1 MTRSCEQ
8 PIKQEGG
15 VGRGSD
21 EMQRSLV
28 HRRIAPRQGAKAS
41 FDGRNVCQKCFCV
54 TFGES
59 NKAYAVSGTST
70 FSQRKDVRLKRTI
83 SAMRGPGSLNHNRR
97 SFTAENVDPER
108 SSLNVM
114 YRDEPIQ
121 KVYHELFD
129 EAVDRYNAK
138 QKRKDRCVND
148 YYEHLRTGK
157 QEKLFHELIV
167 QIGNKDDMGVLTEN
181 GALAKEL
188 LDEYMQGFQERN
200 PTLRVFGA
208 FLHMDEA
215 TPHLHI
221 DFVPYVSG
229 WKGKGLDTK
238 VSLKQALKAL
248 SFAGGSKRESELNQW
263 INAEKEQLAAVME
276 RHGIEW
282 EQKGTHEE
290 HLSVLD
296 FKKQER
302 SKEVAALEAAKQ
314 ECQADLAEMQE
325 QLETVQTAADAAE
338 QRAQQANKA
347 YQKQSKELNKE
358 LNKLAPIMDGLESL
372 SAQYSQRPEEWVPEA
387 GTFETAKSYREKK
400 AVPLIKKLVQVIF
413 SLHRKYWE
421 MKHDRDKYQ
430 GFYRSEKDV
439 NRNLSRLL
447 EQAEAEN
454 EQFRAMKRDFGRV
467 WNYFGAEKMNQVIG
481 LMREQEQTVKQ
492 NPQKSRENSV
502 EL

>member
-1 MTRSCEQ
+1 
-8 PIKQEGG
+8 
-15 VGRGSD
+15 
-21 EMQRSLV
+21 
-28 HRRIAPRQGAKAS
+28 
-41 FDGRNVCQKCFCV
+41 
-54 TFGES
+54 
-59 NKAYAVSGTST
+59 
-70 FSQRKDVRLKRTI
+70 
-83 SAMRGPGSLNHNRR
+83 MRCCGMN
-97 SFTAENVDPER
+97 
-108 SSLNVM
+108 
-114 YRDEPIQ
+114 
-121 KVYHELFD
+121 
-129 EAVDRYNAK
+129 
-138 QKRKDRCVND
+138 C
-148 YYEHLRTGK
+148 
-157 QEKLFHELIV
+157 
-167 QIGNKDDMGVLTEN
+167 IGNKDDMGVLTEN

-248 SFAGGSKRESELNQW
+248 GFAGGSKRESELNQW

-314 ECQADLAEMQE
+314 ECQTDLSEMQE
-325 QLETVQTAADAAE
+325 QLETAQTAVEAAE
-338 QRAQQANKA
+338 QRVQKA
-347 YQKQSKELNKE
+347 ELTYQK
-358 LNKLAPIMDGLESL
+358 LNKLAPIMEGLENL

-387 GTFETAKSYREKK
+387 ATFETAKSYREKK

>member
-1 MTRSCEQ
+1 MDRAAARCSKTS
-8 PIKQEGG
+8 
-15 VGRGSD
+15 SAD
-21 EMQRSLV
+21 ES
-28 HRRIAPRQGAKAS
+28 PRQGAKAS

-54 TFGES
+54 TFDES

-83 SAMRGPGSLNHNRR
+83 SVMRGPGSLNHNRR

-108 SSLNVM
+108 SSLNVV

-129 EAVDRYNAK
+129 EAVNRYNAK
-138 QKRKDRCVND
+138 QKRKDRCIND

-181 GALAKEL
+181 GKLAKEL

-248 SFAGGSKRESELNQW
+248 GFAGGSKRESELNQW

-314 ECQADLAEMQE
+314 ECQTDLTEMQE
-325 QLETVQTAADAAE
+325 QLETAQTAVEAAE
-338 QRAQQANKA
+338 QRVQKA
-347 YQKQSKELNKE
+347 ELTYQKQSKELNK
-358 LNKLAPIMDGLESL
+358 LAPIMEGLENL

-387 GTFETAKSYREKK
+387 ATFETAKSYREKK
-400 AVPLIKKLVQVIF
+400 AMPLIQKLVKVLF
-413 SLHRKYWE
+413 ALHRKYWE
-421 MKHDRDKYQ
+421 VKHDRDKYQ

-481 LMREQEQTVKQ
+481 LMREREQTVKQ

>member
-1 MTRSCEQ
+1 MDRAAARCSETPSAD
-8 PIKQEGG
+8 
-15 VGRGSD
+15 GS
-21 EMQRSLV
+21 
-28 HRRIAPRQGAKAS
+28 PRQGAKAS

-54 TFGES
+54 TFDES
-59 NKAYAVSGTST
+59 NKAFAVSGTST

-83 SAMRGPGSLNHNRR
+83 SVMRGPGSLNHNRR

-108 SSLNVM
+108 SSLNVV

-129 EAVDRYNAK
+129 EAVNRYNAK
-138 QKRKDRCVND
+138 QKRKDRCIND

-181 GALAKEL
+181 GKLAKEL

-248 SFAGGSKRESELNQW
+248 GFAGGSKRESELNQW

-282 EQKGTHEE
+282 EQKGNHEE

-314 ECQADLAEMQE
+314 ECQTDLTEMQE
-325 QLETVQTAADAAE
+325 QLETAQTAVEAAE
-338 QRAQQANKA
+338 QRVQKA
-347 YQKQSKELNKE
+347 ELTYQKQSKELNK
-358 LNKLAPIMDGLESL
+358 LAPIMEGLENL

-387 GTFETAKSYREKK
+387 ATFETAKSYREKK
-400 AVPLIKKLVQVIF
+400 AMPLIQKLVKVLF
-413 SLHRKYWE
+413 ALHRKYWE
-421 MKHDRDKYQ
+421 VKHDRDKYQ

-481 LMREQEQTVKQ
+481 LMREREQTVKQ